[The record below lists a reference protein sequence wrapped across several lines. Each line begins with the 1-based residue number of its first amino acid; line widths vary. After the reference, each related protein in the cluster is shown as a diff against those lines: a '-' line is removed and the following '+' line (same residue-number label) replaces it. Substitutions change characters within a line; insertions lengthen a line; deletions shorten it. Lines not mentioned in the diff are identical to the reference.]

1 MREEQCLIFLLCD
14 RLKGNRVEYLG
25 GSKEGKKRKRE
36 ELRWM
41 LWRKKRLSRG
51 SWRDELVLVLEKRK
65 KVRT

>member
-1 MREEQCLIFLLCD
+1 VREEQCLIFLLCD